1 MQDVVKLVVNGLEL
15 QIFESFELKNSMSS
29 ATTDFSFTYAPK
41 SKIINGQYVLIDLIK
56 PQDPVL
62 IFIND
67 IKYLTGYVV
76 STEWSEGANSDLI
89 TVQGMDAVSYCLLRH
104 YPRPKTYK
112 IKDFTALVR
121 MAVEDNGFADIIT
134 VQNITFKALPIDT
147 QEQIQIEDGET
158 LFNFFD
164 KYAKKAQVL
173 LNTTGTGELIIY
185 REGDLG
191 TLNGKFPNKP
201 KAGVA
206 LINDVIDKRKTNMLS
221 STFSYSVLNRFQ
233 VVEIYSQS
241 GNANHN
247 VKNANPK
254 SIAKDEQIIIANRLR
269 VGANNPTNS
278 TTLEEMAK
286 WNVNIKRSQ
295 SVNYSCTVQGFSF
308 SPTNK
313 DFWKINTYVE
323 VLDNK
328 KGFNGEFL
336 IDSVVFTKDTNGTT
350 TQLNIVNKGTYTLD
364 IKQALTKARVNNFGN
379 QFQS

>member
-15 QIFESFELKNSMSS
+15 QTFESLELKNSMSS
-29 ATTDFSFTYAPK
+29 TTTDFSFTYAPK
-41 SKIINGQYVLIDLIK
+41 SKIVNGEYVLIDLIK
-56 PQDPVL
+56 PQDPAF

-67 IKYLTGYVV
+67 IKYLAGFIV
-76 STEWSEGANSDLI
+76 STEWDEGQNSDLI
-89 TVQGMDAVSYCLLRH
+89 TVQGMDAVSFCVLRH
-104 YPRPKTYK
+104 QPKPKTYK
-112 IKDFTALVR
+112 IKDFTELVR
-121 MAVEDNGFADIIT
+121 TAVADNGFADIFK
-134 VQNITFKALPIDT
+134 VQNITYKALPIDT
-147 QEQIQIEDGET
+147 QEEIQIEDGET

-164 KYAKKAQVL
+164 RYAKKAQVL
-173 LNTTGTGELIIY
+173 LNTTGTGELVIY

-191 TLNGKFPNKP
+191 VLLGKFPNKP

-206 LINDVIDKRKTNMLS
+206 LINDVINKRKTNMLS
-221 STFSYSVLNRFQ
+221 SRFSYSVLNRFQ

-241 GNANHN
+241 GNTNHS
-247 VKNANPK
+247 VKSANPT
-254 SIAKDEQIIIANRLR
+254 STAKDEKIIIANRLR

-295 SVNYSCTVQGFSF
+295 SINYSCTVQGFSF
-308 SPTNK
+308 SPSNK

-336 IDSVVFTKDTNGTT
+336 IDSVVFRKDINGTT
-350 TQLNIVNKGTYTLD
+350 TQLNLVNKGSYTLD